1 MRMPAFFLSA
11 ALLAAASAAQAQP
24 GCDGYPVPCVRDVAI
39 AYPATGHMS
48 GDMRGSTHEL
58 TFNRKDGKSLWI
70 TAPMYDAI
78 VEVTMDGA
86 MKFHPMPAGSMPH
99 GISFDS
105 AGRLYASL
113 EGAGA
118 VAEIDAATGAIKR
131 RIAVNADPHGLG
143 IGADG
148 KTVWFTGKSKNTVGR
163 ILGDGQALNF
173 PLPTPDALP
182 IYIAAGRDGAMWFT
196 ELTGNRIGRV
206 TAGGKITEFRIP
218 TDDSRP
224 IAIVQ
229 DPSAYAM
236 WFSQEAGNKVG
247 RIDAQGNIIEF
258 DVPKSQANS
267 ILAGLAFDAEGN
279 LWVQQ
284 YVNQNKPEPE
294 GPDFIIKIGK
304 SIWKARPG
312 DKLDFTFYEVPT
324 RKTVMHRIVQG
335 PDMNMWFTELKAD
348 RFGRVI
354 LKVPRHEKNAS
365 SSRY

>member
-1 MRMPAFFLSA
+1 MRIAAYFLSA
-11 ALLAAASAAQAQP
+11 ALLAATDFAQAQS

-39 AYPATGHMS
+39 AYPATAHMAA
-48 GDMRGSTHEL
+48 DMRGSTHEL

-78 VEVTMDGA
+78 VEVAMNGA

-99 GISFDS
+99 GISFDG

-118 VAEIDAATGAIKR
+118 VAEIDPASGAIKR
-131 RIAVNADPHGLG
+131 QIAVNADPHGLG
-143 IGADG
+143 IGPDG

-163 ILGDGQALNF
+163 ILGDGMVLNF
-173 PLPTPDALP
+173 PLRTVDALP
-182 IYIAAGRDGAMWFT
+182 IYIAAGRDGHMWFT
-196 ELTGNRIGRV
+196 ELTGNKIGRV
-206 TAGGKITEFRIP
+206 TAGGDITEFKIP

-236 WFSQEAGNKVG
+236 WFSEEAGNKVG
-247 RIDAQGNIIEF
+247 RIDAQGNITEF
-258 DVPKSQANS
+258 DVPKSQSNS
-267 ILAGLAFDAEGN
+267 ILAGLAFDADGN

-304 SIWKARPG
+304 SILKAQPG

-354 LKVPRHEKNAS
+354 LKEGRSAKSAS
-365 SSRY
+365 SSP

>member
-1 MRMPAFFLSA
+1 MRIAAFFLGA
-11 ALLAAASAAQAQP
+11 ALLAAAGAAQSQP

-39 AYPATGHMS
+39 AYPAMSPMS
-48 GDMRGSTHEL
+48 GEMRGSTHEL
-58 TFNRKDGKSLWI
+58 TFNGKEGKTLWI
-70 TAPMYDAI
+70 TAPMYDSI

-99 GISFDS
+99 GISFDG

-118 VAEIDAATGAIKR
+118 VVEIDAATGAIR
-131 RIAVNADPHGLG
+131 RQIAVNADPHGLG

-163 ILGDGQALNF
+163 ILGDGNTLNF
-173 PLPTPDALP
+173 PLPTLDALP

-206 TAGGKITEFRIP
+206 TAAGDIAEFRIP

-229 DPSAYAM
+229 DPAAWAM
-236 WFSQEAGNKVG
+236 WFSEEAGNKVG
-247 RIDAQGNIIEF
+247 RIDAQGVITEF
-258 DVPKSQANS
+258 DVPKSQTNS
-267 ILAGLAFDAEGN
+267 ILAGLAFDADGN

-294 GPDFIIKIGK
+294 GPDFIIRIGK
-304 SIWKARPG
+304 SILKAKPG
-312 DKLDFTFYEVPT
+312 DKLDFTFYEAPT

-348 RFGRVI
+348 RFGHVT
-354 LKVPRHEKNAS
+354 LKERRHAGSAS
-365 SSRY
+365 KTP